1 MFALDPFFIICC
13 VIPMCVLILL
23 LVCRYNSVS
32 SELENIIGKATFG
45 TLCL

>member
-1 MFALDPFFIICC
+1 MVALGPFFIICC
-13 VIPMCVLILL
+13 AIPMCVLILH

-32 SELENIIGKATFG
+32 SELENIIGKVTFG